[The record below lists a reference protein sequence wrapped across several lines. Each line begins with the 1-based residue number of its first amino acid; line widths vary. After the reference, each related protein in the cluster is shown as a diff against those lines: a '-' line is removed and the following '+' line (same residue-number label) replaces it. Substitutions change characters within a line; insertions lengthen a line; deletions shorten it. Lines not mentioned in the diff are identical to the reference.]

1 MNQIDPCLAVA
12 DAVEASGG
20 TRFTT
25 SVVVTAAD
33 GEVLRCIP
41 HPTSGILSPEQWRWL
56 VLDESGTRHVGP
68 AINDNPALGAIAERI
83 ATWWEAEKELAQQ
96 QSPSRY
102 DASMRLERIAR
113 GSGETERRK
122 DAAGKETTRRM
133 T

>member
-1 MNQIDPCLAVA
+1 MSQIDPCLAVA
-12 DAVEASGG
+12 DVVEASGA
-20 TRFTT
+20 TRFAT

-41 HPTSGILSPEQWRWL
+41 HPTGGILSPEQWRWL

-83 ATWWEAEKELAQQ
+83 AAWWEAGKELARQ

-102 DASMRLERIAR
+102 DASMRLERIGQ
-113 GSGETERRK
+113 GSCEKEMRK
-122 DAAGKETTRRM
+122 DAAGKERHGG
-133 T
+133 